1 MAREEGIQTVRVELE
16 AGIVA
21 QYGIKELV
29 EEAGLVGGGIG
40 IDLARYPTPVVKPAQ
55 FVDLLGNG

>member
-21 QYGIKELV
+21 QYGIKER
-29 EEAGLVGGGIG
+29 IG
-40 IDLARYPTPVVKPAQ
+40 IDLARYPTPAVKPAQ